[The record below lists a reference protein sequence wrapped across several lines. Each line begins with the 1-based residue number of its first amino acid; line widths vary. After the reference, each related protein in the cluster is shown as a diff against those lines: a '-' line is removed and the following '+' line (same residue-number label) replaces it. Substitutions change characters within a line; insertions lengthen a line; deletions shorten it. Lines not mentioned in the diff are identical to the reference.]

1 MVVLLHVSMFI
12 ARSKGKPLKATLG
25 NIFEEEVKDVC
36 LFDKLGNCCQLVP
49 HRSHSFETVE
59 WIQCDLCN
67 GWLHCACMGIPLKF
81 FKNGKPF
88 TCCSDNPASHETV

>member
-36 LFDKLGNCCQLVP
+36 LFDKLGNCCQLVCQAG
-49 HRSHSFETVE
+49 RLSSKFKEREYIRLLKATS
-59 WIQCDLCN
+59 
-67 GWLHCACMGIPLKF
+67 GI
-81 FKNGKPF
+81 KNL
-88 TCCSDNPASHETV
+88 